1 MKMLK
6 LIPAVAGFSSNHLD
20 EMISKRLPIFI
31 NPQAIASIETI
42 KYEPDPKPHVFRSS
56 ALPVRITLLN
66 GHSFNVDGD
75 ADEIAIAFVLLK

>member
-6 LIPAVAGFSSNHLD
+6 LIPAVAGFSRNHLD
-20 EMISKRLPIFI
+20 EMMSNRLPVFI

-42 KYEPDPKPHVFRSS
+42 KYQPDPKPSVFHSS
-56 ALPVRITLLN
+56 ARPVRITLLN

-75 ADEIAIAFVLLK
+75 ADEIAIAFGLLK